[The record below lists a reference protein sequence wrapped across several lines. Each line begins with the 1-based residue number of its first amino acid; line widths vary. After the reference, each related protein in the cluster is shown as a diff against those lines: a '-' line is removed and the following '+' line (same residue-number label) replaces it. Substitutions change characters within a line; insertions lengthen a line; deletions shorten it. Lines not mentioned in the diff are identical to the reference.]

1 MMVEILGFRRM
12 PARSHPLVVP
22 PDMRRTDNCVRAI
35 RPRTGAARGPEVRGW
50 TRDDNTGEQP
60 MSGDSSCIGG

>member
-1 MMVEILGFRRM
+1 MMVEILGSWRM

-22 PDMRRTDNCVRAI
+22 PDMRRTDSCVRAI
-35 RPRTGAARGPEVRGW
+35 RPRTGAARGPKVRGR

-60 MSGDSSCIGG
+60 MSGDGSCIGG